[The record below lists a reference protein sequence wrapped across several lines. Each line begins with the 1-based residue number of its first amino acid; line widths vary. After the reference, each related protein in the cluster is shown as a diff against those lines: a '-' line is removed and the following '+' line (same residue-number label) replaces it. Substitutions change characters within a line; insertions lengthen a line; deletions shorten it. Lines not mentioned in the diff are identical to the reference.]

1 MRFSIVRAIA
11 MVGALLLTACSGES
25 NDLPEDDS
33 ENLSRIDSC
42 DLRGLFGTCR
52 EYTLTELDEWYR
64 EYVRSSCSDNRR
76 GDLVGVY
83 KIGTRCPAEN
93 RVARCEG
100 MIEDA
105 SERYEYD
112 KHYYANTAD
121 LYSWDPENVR
131 ITCENVSGNFFA
143 D

>member
-1 MRFSIVRAIA
+1 MRLAIVRAIA
-11 MVGALLLTACSGES
+11 ILGALLLAACGRES
-25 NDLPEDDS
+25 NDRPEDES
-33 ENLSRIDSC
+33 KYLGRVDSC
-42 DLRGLFGTCR
+42 DLRSLFGTCR
-52 EYTLTELDEWYR
+52 EYTLNELDEQYR
-64 EYVRSSCSDNRR
+64 GYVRSACSENRR
-76 GDLVGVY
+76 GNSVGVY
-83 KIGTRCPAEN
+83 RIDTRCPAED

-105 SERYEYD
+105 SERYLYD

-131 ITCENVSGNFFA
+131 QTCESISGEFFA